1 MINERIRQVRKSQNL
16 TLEKFGEKLGV
27 KRNTVSQ
34 WENGVNNITDSTIM
48 LICKEFNVNEDWL
61 RNGQGPKL
69 NDVNSKLDDLFSEL
83 SITDQRLKDIIINYM
98 NFTDDKKE
106 MFMKFAEFLNQDE
119 ATKTNEETDSK
130 MKI

>member
-98 NFTDDKKE
+98 NFPDDKKE